1 MLELDLEYSCE
12 ETYNFDKFLKKIP
25 DGCREDLHIHLNGPG
40 GYTDEMSMYLDFF
53 DRYEGNVT
61 LVCEYETCSADSIL
75 FLLSNTKKELSSG
88 ASCLLHQSSNIHR
101 SLEYPSLTP
110 IVELQ
115 KRSIKIL
122 NEYFSA
128 NLRLI
133 LDKEDFDFFET
144 GEDLIV
150 AGEKLRQV
158 TERAEKLFWKKGKSV
173 E

>member
-75 FLLSNTKKELSSG
+75 FFVFK
-88 ASCLLHQSSNIHR
+88 H
-101 SLEYPSLTP
+101 
-110 IVELQ
+110 Q
-115 KRSIKIL
+115 KRT
-122 NEYFSA
+122 FARCFMSA
-128 NLRLI
+128 TSRF
-133 LDKEDFDFFET
+133 KYPQ
-144 GEDLIV
+144 
-150 AGEKLRQV
+150 KP
-158 TERAEKLFWKKGKSV
+158 
-173 E
+173 